1 MKKPKTRKNPK
12 NEKPKKKKN
21 FSSDFHIAQNLPID
35 PGAFEALADGGE
47 PDGEDG
53 AEKADEDDGRVVG
66 VAARDGQVGRQA
78 VEGAHDDDEQRG
90 EQVAGV
96 TEAAEIKGPTPGKDV
111 GAATEEDEDLGNGV
125 GDVLRGGFFGCQKK
139 RMGTGFR
146 RVEMWGLGGEK
157 GEEKVGG
164 IYKVDDHGGND

>member
-1 MKKPKTRKNPK
+1 M
-12 NEKPKKKKN
+12 
-21 FSSDFHIAQNLPID
+21 
-35 PGAFEALADGGE
+35 ADGGE

-111 GAATEEDEDLGNGV
+111 GAAAEEDEDLGNGV
-125 GDVLRGGFFGCQKK
+125 GDVLRGKVFWVSKK
-139 RMGTGFR
+139 KKNGDGFR
-146 RVEMWGLGGEK
+146 RVEMWGLEGEK